1 MITVPQGERL
11 ECFRMDGQFVGTLT
25 LNNTKPNKYLIN
37 QIQAVAPLKQGQ
49 ITHKI
54 FKQCPIQDLLQGS
67 ILKLS
72 LNVQTNAK
80 LQVLIVDLTDQNFN
94 KSDVKSLASYFDT
107 YSNSSFVQKIKIE
120 IITID
125 QNQMTK
131 QSNIINQSI
140 SLSKNIEESIYHQQE
155 FTYEQ
160 NAVQRKNEQ
169 MKQQQNKNPIT
180 NSDPFQSV
188 SRVSASEQKYLTS
201 TTFQQI
207 KQTPSKQSSN
217 SQNNL
222 PLDYLPPKPQSY
234 PHQPQQPK
242 LHNYQAQDFEE
253 DPQIQRLNLRLNQL
267 QIELNKQQ
275 EELQNNEKEKT
286 LLLNQEMDQN
296 QGQIFVSVQHIFFSA
311 LFCFLIGYVPQ
322 IDFLFFIKL
331 QNSIISSQICNIQ
344 LRLNITYSQNMQI
357 VSSQATDNIK
367 LINQLK
373 LYSKQQYSIKNNLQV
388 IKKSFYF
395 QFNDN
400 NYKEKFL
407 QKVRSRVFELSFHY
421 KCLYSSDTRID
432 KKHFI

>member
-25 LNNTKPNKYLIN
+25 LNNTKPNNCCAFKIRTN
-37 QIQAVAPLKQGQ
+37 NTQDIQVMPHIGSFIGQHFKIVVKCLKFQ
-49 ITHKI
+49 
-54 FKQCPIQDLLQGS
+54 S
-67 ILKLS
+67 
-72 LNVQTNAK
+72 NAK

-94 KSDVKSLASYFDT
+94 KSDPKSLASYFDT

-131 QSNIINQSI
+131 QSNIFNQSI
-140 SLSKNIEESIYHQQE
+140 LLSKNIEESIYHQQE

-160 NAVQRKNEQ
+160 NALLKKNEQ
-169 MKQQQNKNPIT
+169 MKQQQIKNSTT

-242 LHNYQAQDFEE
+242 LHNQQVQEFEE
-253 DPQIQRLNLRLNQL
+253 DPQIQRLNLRINQL

-275 EELQNNEKEKT
+275 EELQNTEKEKT
-286 LLLNQEMDQN
+286 LLLSQEMDQN

-311 LFCFLIGYVPQ
+311 LFCFLIGYV
-322 IDFLFFIKL
+322 
-331 QNSIISSQICNIQ
+331 
-344 LRLNITYSQNMQI
+344 
-357 VSSQATDNIK
+357 ATN
-367 LINQLK
+367 
-373 LYSKQQYSIKNNLQV
+373 
-388 IKKSFYF
+388 
-395 QFNDN
+395 
-400 NYKEKFL
+400 
-407 QKVRSRVFELSFHY
+407 
-421 KCLYSSDTRID
+421 
-432 KKHFI
+432 